1 MFFSRGFCGR
11 RGVFVRVFDRRIGV
25 KRGVGGGT
33 VLEEQVLNVGA
44 KGGYR
49 GDRRSFCRDTVE
61 LGESRLVRTVTKASQ
76 WVSCSIP
83 TPKKYV
89 QPSTLVPFSLSL
101 SKIDHF
107 AKAPSAHHGRQHN
120 LYPAPRRSQN
130 PPQTPNFQL
139 LHPPLERHPPEAAL
153 YGGIISN
160 CLARPYY
167 VPYTATLHAFDIA
180 KLIRTI
186 NCINATVPKGSRL

>member
-11 RGVFVRVFDRRIGV
+11 RGILVCVFDGRIGV

-33 VLEEQVLNVGA
+33 VLEEQVLNVGG
-44 KGGYR
+44 KGEYR
-49 GDRRSFCRDTVE
+49 GDGRSICRDTVE

-76 WVSCSIP
+76 SVSCSIP
-83 TPKKYV
+83 TPNKYIH
-89 QPSTLVPFSLSL
+89 PSTLLPFSLSL

-107 AKAPSAHHGRQHN
+107 AKAPSAAAHHGRQHN

-139 LHPPLERHPPEAAL
+139 PHPPLERHPRGGALWWYNWQLPGEAVLCAL
-153 YGGIISN
+153 HRN
-160 CLARPYY
+160 PARLRHRQTDP
-167 VPYTATLHAFDIA
+167 HH
-180 KLIRTI
+180 K
-186 NCINATVPKGSRL
+186 